1 MLFSWVGVAEGDV
14 EGDVEVV
21 VVVVVVVLL
30 GVVEGSIVV
39 LAGVALSEGAAREK
53 VLRSCSSSTTRVLR
67 CSSKH
72 SWYSDDSCASFSS
85 AFRRSFVRS
94 SVRSTI
100 FLVKSSIACN
110 FSEIGSPPY
119 V

>member
-1 MLFSWVGVAEGDV
+1 
-14 EGDVEVV
+14 VV
-21 VVVVVVVLL
+21 VVVVVVVVVALL
-30 GVVEGSIVV
+30 GVVEGNMVV
-39 LAGVALSEGAAREK
+39 LAGVLLLSEGAAREK
-53 VLRSCSSSTTRVLR
+53 VLRSCSRSTTRVLR